1 MSIFNGTADDI
12 FNKKTD
18 YPVGSVCMFNTNID
32 PNEMYG
38 GTWVRIKGKF
48 IFGADDDTYPLG
60 SEGGEEKHTLTE
72 AELPHISGKLF
83 NFALQTKNDTVG
95 TSGVFKPNTGSMWSG
110 YATEGGQS
118 DTRSDNVEFS
128 FGSGQP
134 HNNMPPYVA
143 FYIWAKV
150 A

>member
-18 YPVGSVCMFNTNID
+18 YPAGSVCMFNTNID

-48 IFGADDDTYPLG
+48 ILGADDDTYPLG
-60 SEGGEEKHTLTE
+60 SEGGEATHTLTE
-72 AELPHISGKLF
+72 SELASHIHQIISEAGAKTCL
-83 NFALQTKNDTVG
+83 V
-95 TSGVFKPNTGSMWSG
+95 
-110 YATEGGQS
+110 ATEGSGA
-118 DTRSDNVEFS
+118 DGPGYS
-128 FGSGQP
+128 FNDSQVDQDKNTSGAFYATATGGNQP

>member
-60 SEGGEEKHTLTE
+60 SEGGEATHTLTVDE
-72 AELPHISGKLF
+72 MPAHAHTENGAVMVWNTKIGNVGAVPARKEMASAAMVSP
-83 NFALQTKNDTVG
+83 ALN
-95 TSGVFKPNTGSMWSG
+95 TSSTGG
-110 YATEGGQS
+110 
-118 DTRSDNVEFS
+118 N
-128 FGSGQP
+128 QP

>member
-18 YPVGSVCMFNTNID
+18 YPLGSVCMFKTNID
-32 PNEMYG
+32 PNEIYG

-60 SEGGEEKHTLTE
+60 SEGGAATHTLTE
-72 AELPHISGKLF
+72 TELPEIDGEFATAVVGQHANKGVKGHAYGT
-83 NFALQTKNDTVG
+83 NFGTF
-95 TSGVFKPNTGSMWSG
+95 TSGGIKGTGMTNETQYGYG
-110 YATEGGQS
+110 YAFGG
-118 DTRSDNVEFS
+118 
-128 FGSGQP
+128 GQP

>member
-18 YPVGSVCMFNTNID
+18 YPVGSVCMFNTKID

-48 IFGADDDTYPLG
+48 ILGADDKTYPLG
-60 SEGGEEKHTLTE
+60 SEGGEAKHKLTE
-72 AELPHISGKLF
+72 AELPNIEGNLYNFATQSATLSVGVSGK
-83 NFALQTKNDTVG
+83 
-95 TSGVFKPNTGSMWSG
+95 FKLNTGTMFSG
-110 YATEGGQS
+110 YATEGSNS
-118 DTRSDNVEFS
+118 DTRSDSVTLS
-128 FGSGQP
+128 FGSDQP

>member
-18 YPVGSVCMFNTNID
+18 YPIGSICMFNTNID

-60 SEGGEEKHTLTE
+60 SEGGEATHTLTVDK
-72 AELPHISGKLF
+72 LPENMGTFRTLSWGVDNTATGAFSVTSQLADRDASVGNSYGTAQYKLSG
-83 NFALQTKNDTVG
+83 G
-95 TSGVFKPNTGSMWSG
+95 
-110 YATEGGQS
+110 
-118 DTRSDNVEFS
+118 
-128 FGSGQP
+128 GQP

>member
-60 SEGGEEKHTLTE
+60 SEGGEAAHTLTVDE
-72 AELPHISGKLF
+72 IPSHRHPMYF
-83 NFALQTKNDTVG
+83 YN
-95 TSGVFKPNTGSMWSG
+95 
-110 YATEGGQS
+110 EGGNLADGNDYVGDRAVPFNQA
-118 DTRSDNVEFS
+118 V
-128 FGSGQP
+128 GSRETHWHQMLQAETGGNQP

-150 A
+150 S